1 MQIKQ
6 EMVYHHDGA
15 QITATIT
22 VSGRSSLGE
31 LEECL
36 TVKIVSQGQE
46 WEFSSSEALKQDEN
60 TLALWLER
68 EVTRRLHP
76 DIAVLDN
83 GWLN

>member
-1 MQIKQ
+1 MQIKR
-6 EMVYHHDGA
+6 ELIYDHDA
-15 QITATIT
+15 ARITATIT
-22 VSGRSSLGE
+22 VSGRPSLGE

-36 TVKIVSQGQE
+36 TVKVVSHGQE